1 MRPLDKLLEKLALNK
16 TACTPAIAK
25 KLLSDPGTCA
35 LALCVAAKDLLGE
48 CHRWEPEALWL
59 TLEQYSV
66 DMPVENRAK
75 LLAAHTLID
84 MPSFFWD
91 AGVCEKTALSFAG
104 KEPNPDILEEAT
116 VAELAWAVVEA
127 HQLMDYN
134 GEPSQ
139 EFGHECCAYAAVV
152 LHREGFVLAP
162 TQLVFAQDILD
173 KTNPARGAESLK
185 TELKK
190 QWEALD
196 KTHLEEMVFTESPPD
211 VQLAKLAAILLHI
224 REREG
229 RTAADLTMLRQP

>member
-16 TACTPAIAK
+16 TACAPAIAK
-25 KLLSDPGTCA
+25 KLLTDPGTCA

-59 TLEQYSV
+59 TLEQFNV
-66 DMPVENRAK
+66 QMPFENRVK

-91 AGVCEKTALSFAG
+91 GGVFEKTALSFAG

-116 VAELAWAVVEA
+116 ASELAWAVVEA
-127 HQLMDYN
+127 HQIMDYN

-162 TQLVFAQDILD
+162 SQLVFAQELLD
-173 KTNPARGAESLK
+173 SNNHSSTALRE
-185 TELKK
+185 EVKK
-190 QWEALD
+190 RWEALD

-224 REREG
+224 RERED
-229 RTAADLTMLRQP
+229 RTAADLTQLR